1 MLHKVA
7 DRARQA
13 PASLPSACTALPAAS
28 CIPPSDLNADAQS
41 KLRKSVRGVART
53 SSSVFAE
60 TTDFRHLRRCGTTMS
75 CLVFGYCRRAAPATH
90 VGTLVVASNG
100 NTLFWIKP
108 GTWTCRQIPAP
119 CWKLWEMCVAS
130 TLVIPANMLCPRWF
144 ACPGNQTWS
153 SLSKTDRGSPGISP
167 RVSCTCSVEEH
178 AVHARR
184 A

>member
-1 MLHKVA
+1 MHKA
-7 DRARQA
+7 NFGSQFA
-13 PASLPSACTALPAAS
+13 ASLEPPAAS
-28 CIPPSDLNADAQS
+28 LQKQQISATFE
-41 KLRKSVRGVART
+41 G
-53 SSSVFAE
+53 AE
-60 TTDFRHLRRCGTTMS
+60 LP

-119 CWKLWEMCVAS
+119 CWKLWEMSVAS

-178 AVHARR
+178 AVHERR